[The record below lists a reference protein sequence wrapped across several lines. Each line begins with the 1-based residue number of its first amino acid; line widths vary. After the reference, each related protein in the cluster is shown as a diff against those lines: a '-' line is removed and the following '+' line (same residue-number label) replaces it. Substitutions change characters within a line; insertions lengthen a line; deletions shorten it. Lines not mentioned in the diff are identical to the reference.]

1 MRIVMDSDCLIK
13 LVKAQLKELVCR
25 AHAVVIPTEVRR
37 EVVDQAAGHPESQ
50 IVQRNLASGSLTE
63 SSGQPQ
69 VAKGEDAAL
78 NIFQKGGF
86 DAIASDDRRFIRRLR
101 ILDIPYLTPGAIL
114 FLLAKDNQI
123 TAGEARNRLGRLSP
137 MISDDEGTV
146 VRIKLDALA
155 EKR

>member
-25 AHAVVIPTEVRR
+25 THAVVIPMEVRR

-50 IVQRNLASGSLTE
+50 IVQRNLATGSLTE
-63 SSGQPQ
+63 SAGHPRT
-69 VAKGEDAAL
+69 VKGEDAAL
-78 NIFQKGGF
+78 NVFQKGGF
-86 DAIASDDRRFIRRLR
+86 DAIASDDRRFARRLR
-101 ILDIPYLTPGAIL
+101 ILNIPYLTPGAIL
-114 FLLAKDNQI
+114 FLLAKDKHI
-123 TAGEARNRLGRLSP
+123 TVGEARDRLSGLSP
-137 MISDDEGTV
+137 MISDDERTV